1 MQKQK
6 AIMIVVF
13 LITLFMLSGCVSLES
28 KVKPTAKTDTGEE
41 MLLPP
46 YNGPKARVALG
57 KFQWKVGGHGSTTTV
72 SGGGQ
77 TYTIAHQETGYMT
90 GLEDMLTTALVQSKR
105 YRMLERVDLDV
116 VKSEQNLT
124 KQGYTD
130 KSGKK
135 KGGFKGADLVVVAA
149 ITGWE
154 PGTSGSSGGGFGGL
168 FGTAGAIFSGVAGSV
183 KKGSMA
189 MDIRIIDTDTGEIL
203 SATRVEGESKSI
215 NVGGALMAL
224 TGSGGLGGGLG
235 SFAKTPMEKAIRTCI
250 YNAVKFTVEN
260 TPQKYFKY

>member
-1 MQKQK
+1 
-6 AIMIVVF
+6 MIFVF
-13 LITLFMLSGCVSLES
+13 LITLFMLSGCVGLES
-28 KVKPTAKTDTGEE
+28 SVKPTAKTDTGEE
-41 MLLPP
+41 MMLPP

-57 KFQWKVGGHGSTTTV
+57 KFEWKVGGSGYRTKV
-72 SGGGQ
+72 SVGGQ
-77 TYTIAHQETGYMT
+77 ESMTITTEREYMS

-135 KGGFKGADLVVVAA
+135 KGGFKGADLIVVAA

-154 PGTSGSSGGGFGGL
+154 PGTSGTSGGGGGGL
-168 FGTAGAIFSGVAGSV
+168 FGLPGMIFAGAAGAV

-189 MDIRIIDTDTGEIL
+189 MDIRIIDTDTGEIIN
-203 SATRVEGESKSI
+203 ATRVEGESKSI
-215 NVGGALMAL
+215 DVGGALLAF
-224 TGSGGLGGGLG
+224 TGGGALGGGLS